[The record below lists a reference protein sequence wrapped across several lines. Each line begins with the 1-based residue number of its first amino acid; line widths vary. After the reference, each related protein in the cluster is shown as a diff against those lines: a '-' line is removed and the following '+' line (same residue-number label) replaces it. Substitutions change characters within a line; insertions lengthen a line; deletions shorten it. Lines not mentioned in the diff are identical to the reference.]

1 MDTDDYNTG
10 VTIFQISFLLAE
22 IPSQMISKKIGPDR
36 WIPFISCAWSIV
48 CGAQFFLSG
57 RASFFAT
64 RALIGMLQGGFIP
77 DVVLFLTYF
86 FKASELPFRL
96 ALFWAVRRITDIVAP
111 LLAFGIL
118 RMRGLHGREGW
129 RWLFLIEG
137 CIMLSIGTWSWF
149 MMVASPTQTKKWYRK
164 EGWFNEREEKILV
177 NRVIRDDPTKGDM
190 HNRQAITLKLLWK
203 SFCDF
208 DLWPIYFFALVWEMP
223 AGPPDQYLTLTLREL
238 GFDTFQTNLLTIPA
252 QAGAALTIVGMTWLS
267 EIWDQ
272 RAYFGMVTQLWILP
286 CVIALATLPAGSF
299 SSEAS
304 GGNVWNTFAVT
315 TVLLSFPSPHA
326 IHVSWASRNSNAV
339 ATRAISTALYNMLV
353 QLSRVIHA
361 NIYREDDRPA
371 YRRGN
376 RALIGICCMNVV
388 IYILGK
394 LYYMWRNKTKA
405 QKWDA
410 MTRDVSL
417 RGVLAALGSNL
428 ADTSIRKKRITLPRL
443 LTLVVR
449 GLMSSSSTR
458 ARDKTTDRATEID
471 SEGKFDPARTFS
483 HSLS

>member
-1 MDTDDYNTG
+1 
-10 VTIFQISFLLAE
+10 
-22 IPSQMISKKIGPDR
+22 
-36 WIPFISCAWSIV
+36 
-48 CGAQFFLSG
+48 
-57 RASFFAT
+57 
-64 RALIGMLQGGFIP
+64 
-77 DVVLFLTYF
+77 
-86 FKASELPFRL
+86 
-96 ALFWAVRRITDIVAP
+96 
-111 LLAFGIL
+111 
-118 RMRGLHGREGW
+118 
-129 RWLFLIEG
+129 
-137 CIMLSIGTWSWF
+137 MLSIGTWSWF

-203 SFCDF
+203 SLCDF

-299 SSEAS
+299 TSRVP

-361 NIYREDDRPA
+361 NIYREDDSPV

-376 RALIGICCMNVV
+376 RALVGICCMNIV
-388 IYILGK
+388 IYIVGK

-405 QKWDA
+405 RRWDA
-410 MTRDVSL
+410 MTKDVSAQCF
-417 RGVLAALGSNL
+417 LAMLIFTVANHLN
-428 ADTSIRKKRITLPRL
+428 RKKRITLP
-443 LTLVVR
+443 
-449 GLMSSSSTR
+449 
-458 ARDKTTDRATEID
+458 
-471 SEGKFDPARTFS
+471 
-483 HSLS
+483 

>member
-1 MDTDDYNTG
+1 
-10 VTIFQISFLLAE
+10 
-22 IPSQMISKKIGPDR
+22 
-36 WIPFISCAWSIV
+36 
-48 CGAQFFLSG
+48 
-57 RASFFAT
+57 
-64 RALIGMLQGGFIP
+64 
-77 DVVLFLTYF
+77 
-86 FKASELPFRL
+86 
-96 ALFWAVRRITDIVAP
+96 
-111 LLAFGIL
+111 
-118 RMRGLHGREGW
+118 
-129 RWLFLIEG
+129 
-137 CIMLSIGTWSWF
+137 
-149 MMVASPTQTKKWYRK
+149 
-164 EGWFNEREEKILV
+164 
-177 NRVIRDDPTKGDM
+177 
-190 HNRQAITLKLLWK
+190 
-203 SFCDF
+203 
-208 DLWPIYFFALVWEMP
+208 
-223 AGPPDQYLTLTLREL
+223 L

-272 RAYFGMVTQLWILP
+272 RAFFGMVTQLWILP

-299 SSEAS
+299 TSEVS

-376 RALIGICCMNVV
+376 RALIGICCMNIV

-410 MTRDVSL
+410 MTRDVSPKGFFL
-417 RGVLAALGSNL
+417 CSLVLSLI
-428 ADTSIRKKRITLPRL
+428 TCFRKKNITSL
-443 LTLVVR
+443 LLLIPEAR
-449 GLMSSSSTR
+449 DLMSSSSIKAINR
-458 ARDKTTDRATEID
+458 AVDRHRDR
-471 SEGKFDPARTFS
+471 SRRKFPTGQNIL
-483 HSLS
+483 SLAVLIE

>member
-1 MDTDDYNTG
+1 MHRLLPGFLDDLGMNTDDYNTG

-77 DVVLFLTYF
+77 DVVLYLTYF

-118 RMRGLHGREGW
+118 RMRGVHGREGW

-203 SFCDF
+203 SLCDF

-299 SSEAS
+299 TSRVP

-361 NIYREDDRPA
+361 NIYREDDSPV

-376 RALIGICCMNVV
+376 RALVGICCMNIV
-388 IYILGK
+388 IYIVGK

-405 QKWDA
+405 RRWDA
-410 MTRDVSL
+410 MTKDVSAQCF
-417 RGVLAALGSNL
+417 LAMLIFTVANHLN
-428 ADTSIRKKRITLPRL
+428 RKKRITLP
-443 LTLVVR
+443 
-449 GLMSSSSTR
+449 
-458 ARDKTTDRATEID
+458 
-471 SEGKFDPARTFS
+471 
-483 HSLS
+483 